1 VGAMP
6 DELSGIRA
14 LWRNSCH
21 NCHRR
26 TARLRC
32 GGRAGGYQ
40 YSALCYLSSGV
51 EPVNIRKIVSWIFL
65 VFLVFFI
72 VSNPTKAASVS
83 HNIWHGVTV
92 AAQGASAFV
101 DDL

>member
-1 VGAMP
+1 
-6 DELSGIRA
+6 
-14 LWRNSCH
+14 
-21 NCHRR
+21 
-26 TARLRC
+26 
-32 GGRAGGYQ
+32 
-40 YSALCYLSSGV
+40 
-51 EPVNIRKIVSWIFL
+51 VNIRKIITWIFL

-72 VSNPTKAASVS
+72 VSNPTKAANVS